1 MKDGAHANA
10 RGDQAGAARISSEQ
24 PGDSFRLLFESSPA
38 PLLVYDRDSLRIL
51 LASESAVAQYGYS
64 RGQLLSMTL
73 EDLRPPEDR
82 AAGRGRMDA
91 DAQPASADG
100 DAHARVQRMGVQR
113 HQRAD
118 GTIIHDEVFRQEI
131 EFDGRAAAVV
141 ACFDVTDKL
150 LSETELLRT
159 GQDLR
164 RSNEHMALVQR
175 ITRTGSLE
183 RDLQSSAVLWSAES
197 CRIFGFDPRLPPKSE
212 QELLAYLDPAD
223 RPRYEEAMRAGD
235 EGRATHSL
243 DLRILRPEGL
253 ETWVRHESEVVR
265 DENGRPIRRIGT
277 FRDVTVSHQAARRQ
291 RELEQALRIAKEQA
305 ETASRSKTEFLA
317 NMSHEIRTP
326 MNAILGMTDLLL
338 GTELDQEQRNY
349 AKIVRESGDALL
361 AIINDILDVSKLE
374 AGKVE
379 IEIIDFDLVDT
390 VETAV
395 ALLTAKAREKGLDLC
410 IFVDVAARGHFRG
423 DATRL
428 RQILINLVGNAIK
441 FTEKGCISVQ
451 ATVPGEAGGA
461 GRPQRVRFEVK
472 DTGIGMP
479 EEVRARLFQKF
490 TQADS
495 SISRRF
501 GGTGLGLAI
510 CRQLVELM
518 AGEIGV
524 ESRPEAG
531 SSFWFE
537 VPLQPIA
544 GGEGETRSLE
554 TRLKDVRALL
564 VDDVALNL
572 EVLSRQLEVT
582 GMQVASADDAFD
594 ALAQLERAWHKG
606 QPYDVVFMDQM
617 MPGLSG
623 EGLARRVRAI
633 AGLAE
638 AKLVLISSAGRQAL
652 PEDAAQLFDAALD
665 RPVRHQDLRSCLA
678 QLYGH
683 ASTAAGAK
691 EHVEPGAGSAA
702 QPAQAGTAKA
712 RSLRILLAEDNK
724 FNQQYAIALL
734 EKAGHVVEVAENGNQ
749 AVAALRRA
757 DYDVVL
763 MDVQMPELDGVQAT
777 QRIRALPPPKCS
789 VPIIAL
795 TAHAMSG
802 AKEQYLQAGMDDY
815 LSKPIQARLLLEK
828 LSDLRVAPRPQ
839 ASGGT
844 PRAPAGRR
852 SSDQIAPTPSGELD
866 YSRLDT
872 LRTVLPPDGVRDF
885 LGMYFS
891 QLQKSLDAIRQSSSG
906 GDLKATAG
914 EAHALV
920 GVAGNVGAIRVC
932 ELARSL
938 EQAGTAER
946 RDAVPPLIEELA
958 QAAEASAAAL
968 HDWLDRPASAA

>member
-1 MKDGAHANA
+1 MKDGAHADA
-10 RGDQAGAARISSEQ
+10 RGDTAGAARISSEQ
-24 PGDSFRLLFESSPA
+24 PGDSFRVLFESSPA
-38 PLLVYDRDSLRIL
+38 PILVYDRDSLRIL

-64 RGQLLSMTL
+64 RAQLLSMTV

-82 AAGRGRMDA
+82 KAGRARMNADEQQATADSGANARLGRL
-91 DAQPASADG
+91 
-100 DAHARVQRMGVQR
+100 GVQR

-118 GTIIHDEVFRQEI
+118 GTIIYDEVFCQEI

-141 ACFDVTDKL
+141 SCCDVTDKL
-150 LSETELLRT
+150 LSEKELLRT

-164 RSNEHMALVQR
+164 RSNEQMALAQR
-175 ITRTGSLE
+175 ITHTGSLE
-183 RDLQSSAVLWSAES
+183 RDLQSDAVLWSAETW
-197 CRIFGFDPRLPPKSE
+197 RIFGFDPRVPPKSE
-212 QELLAYLDPAD
+212 QDLLAYFDPDD
-223 RPRYEEAMRAGD
+223 RPRYEEAMRAGE

-253 ETWVRHESEVVR
+253 ETWVRHESDVVR

-277 FRDVTVSHQAARRQ
+277 FRDVTVAHQVARRQ
-291 RELEQALRIAKEQA
+291 RELEQALRVAKEQA

-326 MNAILGMTDLLL
+326 MHAILGMTDLLL
-338 GTELDQEQRNY
+338 GTEIDEEQRNY

-361 AIINDILDVSKLE
+361 AIINDILDISKLE

-379 IEIIDFDLVDT
+379 IEIIDFDLVNT
-390 VETAV
+390 VETSV

-461 GRPQRVRFEVK
+461 GRPRRVRFEVN

-479 EEVRARLFQKF
+479 DEVRSRLFQKF

-495 SISRRF
+495 TITRRF

-510 CRQLVELM
+510 CRQLVALM
-518 AGEIGV
+518 NGEIGV
-524 ESRPEAG
+524 ESRPGAG

-544 GGEGETRSLE
+544 GGEGETHSLE
-554 TRLKDVRALL
+554 MRLKAVRALL

-572 EVLSRQLEVT
+572 EILSRQLEVT
-582 GMQVASADDAFD
+582 GMQVASAADGFD

-638 AKLVLISSAGRQAL
+638 AKLVLISSAGRHAL
-652 PEDAAQLFDAALD
+652 PEDAAQLFDALLD
-665 RPVRHQDLRSCLA
+665 RPVRHQDLRGCLA
-678 QLYGH
+678 QLYGN
-683 ASTAAGAK
+683 AAATGGVTEETEHGAT
-691 EHVEPGAGSAA
+691 SAP
-702 QPAQAGTAKA
+702 QPAQTGTANS
-712 RSLRILLAEDNK
+712 RSLRILLVEDNK

-734 EKAGHVVEVAENGNQ
+734 QKAGHVVEVAENGIQ
-749 AVAALRRA
+749 AVDAVRRA

-777 QRIRALPPPKCS
+777 QRIRALPPRKCS

-815 LSKPIQARLLLEK
+815 LSKPIQVRPLLEK
-828 LSDLRVAPRPQ
+828 LSGLRVAPRPQ
-839 ASGGT
+839 AQGGR

-852 SSDQIAPTPSGELD
+852 SSDQIAPAPSGDLD
-866 YSRLDT
+866 HSRLDT

-891 QLQKSLDAIRQSSSG
+891 QVQKSLDAIRQRSTG

-914 EAHALV
+914 ETHALV
-920 GVAGNVGAIRVC
+920 GIAGNVGAIRVC

-938 EQAGTAER
+938 EQACLAER
-946 RDAVPPLIEELA
+946 RDAVPRLIEELG

-968 HDWLDRPASAA
+968 RDWLDRAASAA